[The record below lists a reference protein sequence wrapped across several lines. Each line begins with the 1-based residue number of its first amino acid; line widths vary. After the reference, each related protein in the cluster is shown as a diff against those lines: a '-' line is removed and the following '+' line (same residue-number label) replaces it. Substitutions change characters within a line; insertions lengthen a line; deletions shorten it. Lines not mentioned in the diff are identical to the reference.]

1 MEILWNTLL
10 VDPMLNGLLLLERVL
25 FGSFGLAIITFTMLV
40 RLATLP
46 LTMKQLHASRKMQEL
61 NPRIQEIQKKYKD
74 PKRRQEEIMKV
85 YREAGANPVGCLG
98 PMIIQMP
105 IWFALYAVIRLVG
118 SGRPEDTV
126 ELASRLY
133 PLGMIQ
139 SAIPLPTRFLW
150 LDLGQPDPTLV
161 LVFLVAATTF
171 LQTKL
176 STSAAASTAQSD
188 QQQQTMKMMTWMMPV
203 MFGAFTLQ
211 APSGLAVYWVATNVI
226 GAVMNWFVYGW
237 NKRPFRDIFMP
248 PGATGP
254 KGVKPR
260 PSAPRPSPALS
271 DTSGGGDDGAATNGK
286 RDKRTVDGQ
295 PGSKR
300 KDSRGGNGQSAPAAR
315 SGPESGRRR
324 SR

>member
-1 MEILWNTLL
+1 MEILWDTLL
-10 VDPMLNGLLLLERVL
+10 VDPMLNGLLLLERLL
-25 FGSFGLAIITFTMLV
+25 FGSFGLAIIMFTLLV

-85 YREAGANPVGCLG
+85 YKEAGANPVGCLG

-105 IWFALYAVIRLVG
+105 IWFALYAVIQRVG

-126 ELASRLY
+126 ELASRIY
-133 PLGMIQ
+133 PIDFIQ

-161 LVFLVAATTF
+161 LVFLVAASTWI
-171 LQTKL
+171 QTKL
-176 STSAAASTAQSD
+176 STSVSTVQSD

-203 MFGAFTLQ
+203 MFGAFTIQ

-226 GAVMNWFVYGW
+226 GAAMNWFVYGW
-237 NKRPFRDIFMP
+237 NKRPFREIFQSP
-248 PGATGP
+248 NDGNRNGA
-254 KGVKPR
+254 KPR
-260 PSAPRPSPALS
+260 PAGPRPSSPTAEKPVA
-271 DTSGGGDDGAATNGK
+271 DGADVPVNGK
-286 RDKRTVDGQ
+286 RDKRTVNGQ

-300 KDSRGGNGQSAPAAR
+300 KVSRGGNGQGAPTTR
-315 SGPESGRRR
+315 TRPESGRRR